1 MLAVTGATARGGG
14 GGGGGGARGGGGFGG
29 GARGGG
35 FGGGGF
41 RGGGFGGG
49 GFRGGAFG
57 GRGFN
62 GFNRFGFNRFGFGFR
77 GFYGGYWPGYWG
89 WGYPW
94 LGAGWWP
101 GYDDCYSDPYNSCG
115 YGYPGGSPYPA
126 YPYGA
131 YPYAD
136 ASPYGAGYAG
146 YNPAPNVTVINP
158 PPQAYAPPAAY
169 PAVIRQY
176 DEYGQEVPP
185 NSAFAPPAA
194 NAQAPIYLIA
204 FNGTSVIYAAVA
216 YWVDGSTLHYVTL
229 DRKERQAPL
238 STINRAL
245 SFQLNRE
252 RRVPFQLPIQ

>member
-1 MLAVTGATARGGG
+1 MARG
-14 GGGGGGARGGGGFGG
+14 GGGGGGARGGGG

-62 GFNRFGFNRFGFGFR
+62 GFNRFGFNRFGFGR
-77 GFYGGYWPGYWG
+77 GFYGGWGWG

-94 LGAGWWP
+94 LAAGWWP
-101 GYDDCYSDPYNSCG
+101 WYGGCYDPYSCG
-115 YGYPGGSPYPA
+115 SGDPYGASPA

-136 ASPYGAGYAG
+136 ASPYDAGYAG
-146 YNPAPNVTVINP
+146 YNPAPNITVINP
-158 PPQAYAPPAAY
+158 PPQTYAPPAAY

-185 NSAFAPPAA
+185 NPAIGPPAA

-216 YWVDGSTLHYVTL
+216 YWVDGATLHYVTL
-229 DRKERQAPL
+229 DRQQRQAPL
-238 STINRAL
+238 STVNRAL